1 MQWKGDTAASP
12 GRGAAGTQGAALSFA
27 SEHPTGFR
35 GACETN
41 RKKDSKTTQKA
52 QGVGGEGKRQL
63 RVGLGTPPSC
73 QEALQKREAALRRG
87 KGGGGR
93 REGAVGTPR
102 PLASRGG
109 RWCGGGM
116 AGGGGRPCSP
126 PRGLLGM
133 AAAVVVAAAAAGW
146 GALVGG
152 TKRPAAVG
160 PPQAWF
166 SSGGCCGVWWY
177 RGMGA
182 ALLGEGAMVACRTD
196 PRHLIKAMRWRWG

>member
-73 QEALQKREAALRRG
+73 QEALQKRAAALRRG
-87 KGGGGR
+87 KGGGGQAGRGRWHPPAVGLTGQPLVRGRHGGGR
-93 REGAVGTPR
+93 REAVLPPTR
-102 PLASRGG
+102 PPGD
-109 RWCGGGM
+109 
-116 AGGGGRPCSP
+116 GGGGGGGSGSSRLGCPGWRYQKARSGGP
-126 PRGLLGM
+126 TPGMVLLRGLLRGL
-133 AAAVVVAAAAAGW
+133 VVPRDGGSAAG
-146 GALVGG
+146 
-152 TKRPAAVG
+152 
-160 PPQAWF
+160 
-166 SSGGCCGVWWY
+166 
-177 RGMGA
+177 
-182 ALLGEGAMVACRTD
+182 
-196 PRHLIKAMRWRWG
+196 